1 MFVRRLR
8 KRDAKHAPS
17 PSAWGGTPNDE
28 ALPELL
34 SHVDTAA
41 DLGRKHPYRC
51 RVSQTRHLDDACGAR
66 PGLPAERYGTLDGSV
81 EERTREPP
89 EPS

>member
-1 MFVRRLR
+1 MPPNAVG
-8 KRDAKHAPS
+8 DS
-17 PSAWGGTPNDE
+17 PATNVGVGRNSQRE

-41 DLGRKHPYRC
+41 DLDRKHPYRC
-51 RVSQTRHLDDACGAR
+51 GVSQTPHLDDACGAR